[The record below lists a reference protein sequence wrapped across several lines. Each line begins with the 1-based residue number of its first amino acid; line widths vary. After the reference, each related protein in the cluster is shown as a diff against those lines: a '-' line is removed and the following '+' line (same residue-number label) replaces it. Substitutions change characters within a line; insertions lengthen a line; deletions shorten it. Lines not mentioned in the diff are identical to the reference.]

1 MSLETLLANT
11 SAWFVA
17 ALPDHGISSLVA
29 IALIAGLARGFSGF
43 GAALIFVPLG
53 GAIIGPKLI
62 SPVLL
67 VIDGLATLGM
77 IPPAW
82 RSANRREVFTMA
94 AGAVLGVPAGTAAL
108 ALVDPLTLRWAIT
121 AIAICLLALLVSG
134 WRYHGEPLVSL
145 TSTTGLVAGLFS
157 GAAQLGGPPVVAYW
171 LGGKT
176 DFARVRANV
185 ILYFA
190 ISTCFSV
197 VSYYF
202 GGLFVEAVFALTI
215 VILPSYIIGLY
226 TGSKLF
232 GLAKESTFRMICY
245 LLIAA
250 SATMGMPL
258 LDGVLR

>member
-1 MSLETLLANT
+1 MSPDTLLADT

-17 ALPDHGISSLVA
+17 ALPDHGIPSLVV
-29 IALIAGLARGFSGF
+29 IAFLAGLARGFSGF
-43 GAALIFVPLG
+43 GAALIFIPLG

-94 AGAVLGVPAGTAAL
+94 AGALFGVPTGTAAL
-108 ALVDPLTLRWAIT
+108 ALMDPLVVRWAIT
-121 AIAICLLALLVSG
+121 VIAICLLALLMSG
-134 WRYHGEPLVSL
+134 WRYHGEPVMSL
-145 TSTTGLVAGLFS
+145 TGLTGLVAGLFS

-171 LGGKT
+171 LGGKSN
-176 DFARVRANV
+176 FARMRSNI

-202 GGLFVEAVFALTI
+202 GGLFVDAVFALTI
-215 VILPSYIIGLY
+215 VILPSYAISLY
-226 TGSKLF
+226 AGSKLF
-232 GLAKESTFRMICY
+232 WIAKERTFRTICY
-245 LLIAA
+245 LLIAV
-250 SATMGMPL
+250 SAILGMPA
-258 LDGVLR
+258 LDGILR

>member
-1 MSLETLLANT
+1 MSLDTLQANT

-17 ALPDHGISSLVA
+17 SLPDHGILSLVV
-29 IALIAGLARGFSGF
+29 IAFIAGLARGFSGF
-43 GAALIFVPLG
+43 GAALIFIPLG

-67 VIDGLATLGM
+67 VMDGLATLGM

-82 RSANRREVFTMA
+82 RSASRREVFTMA

-108 ALVDPLTLRWAIT
+108 AWVDPLTLRWAIT

-134 WRYHGEPLVSL
+134 WRYHGEPRTSL
-145 TSTTGLVAGLFS
+145 TSITGLVAGLFS

-171 LGGKT
+171 LGGKAN
-176 DFARVRANV
+176 FARVRANI

-190 ISTCFSV
+190 ISTCLSV

-202 GGLFVEAVFALTI
+202 GGLFVRAVFALTI
-215 VILPSYIIGLY
+215 VILPNYAVGLY
-226 TGSKLF
+226 AGSKLF
-232 GLAKESTFRMICY
+232 GLAKESTFRTICY

-250 SATMGMPL
+250 SAILGMPA
-258 LDGVLR
+258 LDGLLR

>member
-1 MSLETLLANT
+1 MSPDTLLADT
-11 SAWFVA
+11 SAWLVA
-17 ALPDHGISSLVA
+17 ALPDHGIPSLVA
-29 IALIAGLARGFSGF
+29 IAFVAGLARGFSGF
-43 GAALIFVPLG
+43 GAALIFIPLG
-53 GAIIGPKLI
+53 GAIIGPKLV

-67 VIDGLATLGM
+67 VIDGLATIGM

-82 RSANRREVFTMA
+82 RGANRREVITMA

-108 ALVDPLTLRWAIT
+108 ALMDPLLLRWVIT

-134 WRYHGEPLVSL
+134 WRYHGEPRTPLTSL
-145 TSTTGLVAGLFS
+145 TGLIAGLFS

-176 DFARVRANV
+176 DFARVRANI

-202 GGLFVEAVFALTI
+202 GGLFVEAVFALTV
-215 VILPSYIIGLY
+215 VILPSYAIGLY
-226 TGSKLF
+226 AGSKLF
-232 GLAKESTFRMICY
+232 GFARESTFRTICY
-245 LLIAA
+245 VLIAA
-250 SATMGMPL
+250 SAILGMPALDWL
-258 LDGVLR
+258 LR

>member
-1 MSLETLLANT
+1 MSLDTLQANT

-17 ALPDHGISSLVA
+17 SLPDHGILSLVV
-29 IALIAGLARGFSGF
+29 IAFIAGLARGFSGF
-43 GAALIFVPLG
+43 GAALIFIPLG

-82 RSANRREVFTMA
+82 RSASRREVFTMA

-108 ALVDPLTLRWAIT
+108 AWVDPLTLRWAIT

-134 WRYHGEPLVSL
+134 WRYHGEPRTSL
-145 TSTTGLVAGLFS
+145 TSITGLVAGLFS

-171 LGGKT
+171 LGGKAN
-176 DFARVRANV
+176 FARVRANI
-185 ILYFA
+185 ILYFG

-197 VSYYF
+197 VSYHF
-202 GGLFVEAVFALTI
+202 GGLFVQAVFALTI
-215 VILPSYIIGLY
+215 VILPSYAVGLY
-226 TGSKLF
+226 AGSKLF
-232 GLAKESTFRMICY
+232 GLAKESTFRTIGY

-250 SATMGMPL
+250 SAILGMPA
-258 LDGVLR
+258 LDGLLR